1 MVCYE
6 VEKIPAF
13 LASWP
18 AMRMRIYCGL
28 VLLCGIVN
36 MATATLRLPSIF
48 ASSMVL
54 PQNTDIPFSGTSSP
68 SATIEVQVDDAAALT
83 TKASASGD
91 WTVSLPPM
99 TGCVLSLD

>member
-1 MVCYE
+1 
-6 VEKIPAF
+6 
-13 LASWP
+13 
-18 AMRMRIYCGL
+18 MRMRMGGLLLLLLVVFGL
-28 VLLCGIVN
+28 VN
-36 MATATLRLPSIF
+36 TATATLRLPSIF

-68 SATIEVQVDDAAALT
+68 SATIQVQVDDAAALP

-99 TGCVLSLD
+99 KGVFCRLLDFVNSEKQ

>member
-1 MVCYE
+1 
-6 VEKIPAF
+6 
-13 LASWP
+13 
-18 AMRMRIYCGL
+18 MRMRMRGL
-28 VLLCGIVN
+28 LLLCGLVN

-68 SATIEVQVDDAAALT
+68 SATIEVQVDGAAALT

-99 TGCVLSLD
+99 KGCVLSLD